1 MIVQKFGGTS
11 VEDAAALERVAAIVA
26 RAVPDAPLVVVSAM
40 GDTTDH
46 LVEAL
51 AAAARGQGEEA
62 RRILSRVESETLGT
76 IGKFFQTGAERVA
89 AGAREEFAELTRMT
103 DAVAVLRSVP
113 AAGRD
118 RFLSH
123 GERISAAIVAEA
135 LKARGLDAE
144 HLDARDVMATDDHF
158 GRARPDMDRICR
170 LAGERLRSR
179 RSGRISVTEGFIGRA
194 PGGETTTLGR
204 GGSDYSAALLGAA
217 LEASA
222 VEIWTDVSGMMTADP
237 RIVARA
243 QVIPAIS
250 FEEASELAYFGARVL
265 HPLTLAPAVEKGIP
279 VRIRNSREPDGA
291 GTEIRASAPSGPSR
305 VRSIAFKSGIATV
318 DMRTSRML
326 MEAGFLKTL
335 FEVFARHETP
345 VDMVST
351 SEVSVSVTVDD
362 LSRLSEIRR
371 DLEKLADVEVFEGR
385 AIVCL
390 VGQDL
395 KFAPGLAA
403 RIFHAVERINILMI
417 SQGASRR
424 NVSFVVEEK
433 DVEEAV
439 RALHAEFF
447 ER

>member
-1 MIVQKFGGTS
+1 
-11 VEDAAALERVAAIVA
+11 
-26 RAVPDAPLVVVSAM
+26 M
-40 GDTTDH
+40 GDTTDR
-46 LVEAL
+46 LVESL
-51 AAAARGQGEEA
+51 AAAARGERETA
-62 RRILSRVESETLGT
+62 RRTLARLEDDT
-76 IGKFFQTGAERVA
+76 LATVREFFGKGADAVA
-89 AGAREEFAELTRMT
+89 SLVKPELAELGRMA

-118 RFLSH
+118 HFLAQ
-123 GERISAAIVAEA
+123 GERISAAVVSEA
-135 LKARGLDAE
+135 LRARGLPAE
-144 HLDARDVMATDDHF
+144 HLDAREVMATDDHF
-158 GRARPDMDRICR
+158 GRARPDLPRIRR
-170 LAGERLRSR
+170 LIGERLRSR
-179 RSGRISVTEGFIGRA
+179 GAAPAIRVTEGFIGRA
-194 PGGETTTLGR
+194 PGGQTTTLGR
-204 GGSDYSAALLGAA
+204 GGSDYSAALLAAA

-237 RIVARA
+237 RVVPQAR
-243 QVIPAIS
+243 VIPAIS

-279 VRIRNSREPDGA
+279 VRIRNSREPEEP
-291 GTEIRASAPSGPSR
+291 GTEVRTSAPPGPSR
-305 VRSIAFKSGIATV
+305 VRSIAFKKGIATV
-318 DMRTSRML
+318 DMHTSRML

-362 LSRLSEIRR
+362 VSRLSDIRQ
-371 DLEKLADVEVFEGR
+371 DLEALAEVEVGQDR

-403 RIFHAVERINILMI
+403 RIFRAVEQINILMI

-439 RALHAEFF
+439 RALHREFF

>member
-1 MIVQKFGGTS
+1 
-11 VEDAAALERVAAIVA
+11 
-26 RAVPDAPLVVVSAM
+26 M
-40 GDTTDH
+40 GDTTDR

-51 AAAARGQGEEA
+51 AAAARGDQETA
-62 RRILSRVESETLGT
+62 RRTLARLEDDTLATVREFFG
-76 IGKFFQTGAERVA
+76 GKADAVA
-89 AGAREEFAELTRMT
+89 SLVKPELAELCRMAA
-103 DAVAVLRSVP
+103 AVAVLASVP

-118 RFLSH
+118 HFLAQ
-123 GERISAAIVAEA
+123 GERISAAVVSEA
-135 LKARGLDAE
+135 LKARGLPAE
-144 HLDARDVMATDDHF
+144 HLDAREVMATDDHF
-158 GRARPDMDRICR
+158 GRARPDPPRIGR
-170 LAGERLRSR
+170 LIGERLRSHG
-179 RSGRISVTEGFIGRA
+179 SSPAIHVTEGFIGRA
-194 PGGETTTLGR
+194 PGGQTTTLGR
-204 GGSDYSAALLGAA
+204 GGSDYSAALFAAA

-237 RIVARA
+237 RVVPHAR
-243 QVIPAIS
+243 VIPAIS

-279 VRIRNSREPDGA
+279 VRIRNSREPEEP
-291 GTEIRASAPSGPSR
+291 GTEVRASAPPGPSR
-305 VRSIAFKSGIATV
+305 VRSIAFKKGIATV
-318 DMRTSRML
+318 DMHTSRML

-362 LSRLSEIRR
+362 ISRLPDIRL
-371 DLEKLADVEVFEGR
+371 DLEALAEVEVGDDR

-403 RIFHAVERINILMI
+403 RIFRSVEQINILMI

-433 DVEEAV
+433 DVEDAV